1 MNLKK
6 YRQRLYDEL
15 PRSKCER
22 QKICLY
28 TGMLI
33 HPNLIYRS
41 DIVNV
46 DHVLP
51 KALGGTDK
59 VDNLLLVYSTTNY
72 EKADMRLA
80 DYLDKIGQFHKFIKR
95 LKSADISLKKKKHLR
110 YCLYASY

>member
-6 YRQRLYDEL
+6 YRLRLYDEL
-15 PRSKCER
+15 PRSKCEQ

-59 VDNLLLVYSTTNY
+59 ADNLLLVYVTTNY

-80 DYLDKIGQFHKFIKR
+80 DYLNKIGQFYNFCDR
-95 LKSADISLKKKKHLR
+95 LKKADIAPKKKKHLK